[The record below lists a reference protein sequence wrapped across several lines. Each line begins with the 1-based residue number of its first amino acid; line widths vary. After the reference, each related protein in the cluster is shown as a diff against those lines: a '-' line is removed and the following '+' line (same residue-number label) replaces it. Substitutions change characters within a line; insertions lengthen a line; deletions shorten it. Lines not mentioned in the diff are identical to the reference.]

1 MRSKAEWAIDSEPIR
16 ARGIRRSAHE
26 FVPNYGRK
34 VQKVHFRLTTS
45 LLKLPCFWLELCC
58 SHYLVP
64 LRHSVSRAFVFAC
77 LIFAYSRNT
86 PHESRMNRVRA
97 LLSMRGML
105 PGYSLEPR
113 RKGGVL
119 ATACSVMNISLSI
132 NGCSRSK
139 KEILSLSLSLS
150 LSRERERENKIDLY
164 RSSGLRQLQRFY
176 AIQAETPFLLLT
188 HEEDRRRLCTQDAFI
203 HIQNSL
209 VDNEEEA
216 VYQTNFICKH

>member
-1 MRSKAEWAIDSEPIR
+1 M
-16 ARGIRRSAHE
+16 
-26 FVPNYGRK
+26 
-34 VQKVHFRLTTS
+34 TTS
-45 LLKLPCFWLELCC
+45 LLKLPCFWLKLCC

-64 LRHSVSRAFVFAC
+64 LCHSVSRAFVFAC

-139 KEILSLSLSLS
+139 KEN
-150 LSRERERENKIDLY
+150 REREREREQDCLVQKFGVAATSKVLRD
-164 RSSGLRQLQRFY
+164 SGRNSFS
-176 AIQAETPFLLLT
+176 PP
-188 HEEDRRRLCTQDAFI
+188 HSRRRQR
-203 HIQNSL
+203 
-209 VDNEEEA
+209 EA
-216 VYQTNFICKH
+216 LHAGCLYPYSKFSSR

>member
-1 MRSKAEWAIDSEPIR
+1 
-16 ARGIRRSAHE
+16 
-26 FVPNYGRK
+26 
-34 VQKVHFRLTTS
+34 
-45 LLKLPCFWLELCC
+45 
-58 SHYLVP
+58 
-64 LRHSVSRAFVFAC
+64 
-77 LIFAYSRNT
+77 
-86 PHESRMNRVRA
+86 
-97 LLSMRGML
+97 ML

-139 KEILSLSLSLS
+139 KEILSLERE
-150 LSRERERENKIDLY
+150 RERERENKIDLY

-188 HEEDRRRLCTQDAFI
+188 HEEDRRMLCTQDAFI